1 MQSTLYMPFF
11 PLVLIPHIEYQD
23 ILATVKP
30 LFEFVHP
37 SSQML

>member
-1 MQSTLYMPFF
+1 MQSALYMPFF
-11 PLVLIPHIEYQD
+11 PLIVIPHIEYQD